1 MTNKLEKIMTKA
13 VDLQEKISI
22 VHTSVE
28 WLERRIDDVATRF
41 DDLKNGFHDDL
52 SASEKQ
58 KININLHKE
67 MRHLL
72 NRNKMEAKLLDSLE
86 SEMQDIDVLL
96 EELSRAKKEK

>member
-1 MTNKLEKIMTKA
+1 
-13 VDLQEKISI
+13 
-22 VHTSVE
+22 
-28 WLERRIDDVATRF
+28 
-41 DDLKNGFHDDL
+41 
-52 SASEKQ
+52 
-58 KININLHKE
+58 